1 MTKLLKDIAYKS
13 GIEQVIGSTN
23 VAIDNICFDSR
34 EANNFSLFIAVN
46 GTQVDGHLFILKAI
60 EQGALAIVCEQ
71 LPDQLKDNVTYLQV
85 KNSQRAL
92 GFIASNCYNRPSENL
107 KLVGITGTNGKT
119 TVSSLLYQLFKFLGY
134 KVGLI
139 STIGNKIHN
148 HDIVSTHTTPDPI
161 QLNKLL
167 SWMVDA
173 GCTYCFME
181 VSSHAIEQ
189 HRIAGLE
196 FTGGVFTNITHD
208 HLDYHKTFDNYIT
221 AKKKFFDGL
230 SSEAF
235 SLVNNDDFHA
245 EVMLQNTNSK
255 QYTFAVRSLA
265 DFRCKVLENHFDGLV
280 LSIDGSEVY
289 TQLVGTFNAYNLL
302 TVYAVAKLLKQ
313 NDLEI
318 LTDLSKLKP
327 VEGRFSFVKST
338 NDIVAVVDY
347 AHTPDALKNVLDT
360 INDIRGGQGRLITVV
375 GCGGDR
381 DKDKR
386 PLMAKIACKRSDK
399 VVFTSDN
406 PRTEDPQTILQEMEK
421 GVESEDYVKTLAI
434 ENRKQAI
441 KAAVGY
447 AAPGDII
454 LIAGKGHEKH
464 QDINGVKHPFDDMQE
479 IINLFEITT

>member
-1 MTKLLKDIAYKS
+1 M
-13 GIEQVIGSTN
+13 
-23 VAIDNICFDSR
+23 
-34 EANNFSLFIAVN
+34 
-46 GTQVDGHLFILKAI
+46 
-60 EQGALAIVCEQ
+60 
-71 LPDQLKDNVTYLQV
+71 
-85 KNSQRAL
+85 
-92 GFIASNCYNRPSENL
+92 
-107 KLVGITGTNGKT
+107 
-119 TVSSLLYQLFKFLGY
+119 
-134 KVGLI
+134 

-148 HDIVSTHTTPDPI
+148 QDVVSTHTTPDPI

-167 SWMVDA
+167 ARMVDA

-230 SSEAF
+230 TSEAF

-245 EVMLQNTNSK
+245 EIMLQNTNSK

-313 NDLEI
+313 NELEI
-318 LTDLSKLKP
+318 LTDITKLKP

-381 DKDKR
+381 DKEKR
-386 PLMAKIACKRSDK
+386 PTMAKIACKRSDK

-406 PRTEDPQTILQEMEK
+406 PRTEDQQTILQEMEK
-421 GVESEDYVKTLAI
+421 GVEPEDYSKTLAI

-441 KAAVGY
+441 KAAVSY
-447 AAPGDII
+447 ATPGDII
-454 LIAGKGHEKH
+454 LIAGKGHEKY
-464 QDINGVKHPFDDMQE
+464 QEINGVKHPFNDMQE